1 MGMLRAL
8 ALGLIFG
15 GVYWRRPFDQLG
27 IVERLSALYFL
38 SGECL
43 VYVTYDVYIGCVC
56 ASVWL
61 VCVCVCVCL
70 CSAVSLVYVR
80 VRVLA
85 LGLIFGGVHWR
96 RSYSKCF

>member
-1 MGMLRAL
+1 MNLRRWALSWWRAPLIFTMGMLRAL

-70 CSAVSLVYVR
+70 CS
-80 VRVLA
+80 
-85 LGLIFGGVHWR
+85 
-96 RSYSKCF
+96 